1 MLFLIYDLWEVRDGE
16 PVTHDLGNVRVV
28 IQKRKPEIS
37 FGIIVEADSP
47 EKAAEKLG
55 ADYRAKENQLFFES
69 NLFKETGT
77 GLPRFVYQRGEF
89 VLTSDDFKIYNGEGA
104 ILKIV
109 QVKKI

>member
-1 MLFLIYDLWEVRDGE
+1 MLFLIYDLQEVRDGE
-16 PVTHDLGNVRVV
+16 PVTHDLCNVRVV